1 MTPPL
6 CPFTAK
12 QPRHFRSADCILRL
26 LALVAG
32 LSLATACSF
41 GSPQPTPIPSGSC
54 TLELPY
60 NATDEQAI
68 RAVLA
73 AEGAFVVTQEITA
86 LMALWAEDGFVADAK
101 NTSDNSE
108 DDQRWL
114 NKDAIRHR
122 YVRTVF
128 PGAPSQVRPA
138 DLKIVID
145 DEAAVVYATTNIGSE
160 TAPAGDRWE
169 LVKVGDCWQLT
180 SLTYNLEARD

>member
-1 MTPPL
+1 M
-6 CPFTAK
+6 
-12 QPRHFRSADCILRL
+12 

-32 LSLATACSF
+32 LLLATACAF

-54 TLELPY
+54 TLELPD

-73 AEGAFVVTQEITA
+73 AEGAFVVTQEITS

-138 DLKIVID
+138 DLEIAID
-145 DEAAVVYATTNIGSE
+145 GEAAVVYATTNIGSE

>member
-1 MTPPL
+1 MIPSLRSSTVNRQ
-6 CPFTAK
+6 F
-12 QPRHFRSADCILRL
+12 RVRSAQ
-26 LALVAG
+26 LALRTLALIAG
-32 LSLATACSF
+32 IFLATACAF
-41 GSPQPTPIPSGSC
+41 GGPQPTPIPSGSC
-54 TLELPY
+54 TLELPAG
-60 NATDEQAI
+60 ATDEQAI

-73 AEGAFVVTQEITA
+73 AEGALVVTQEITS

-128 PGAPSQVRPA
+128 PGAPSEVRPA
-138 DLKIVID
+138 DLEIAID
-145 DEAAVVYATTNIGSE
+145 GEAAVVYATTNIGSE

-169 LVKVGDCWQLT
+169 LAKVGDCWQIK
-180 SLTYNLEARD
+180 SLTYNLESRD